1 MRARWLLAVAAIF
14 SSCWGG
20 AVPQAPVC
28 AAWVACQRARD
39 VRDGLPAADL
49 VRYEL
54 DGFCWNN
61 SELAKGCTTSCERG
75 LERIRARDTALPVE
89 CAP

>member
-1 MRARWLLAVAAIF
+1 MRARWLLSAAAVLT
-14 SSCWGG
+14 SCWGG
-20 AVPQAPVC
+20 AVPQAPEC
-28 AAWVACQRARD
+28 ASWVACQRARD
-39 VRDGLPAADL
+39 VRDGWPAADL
-49 VRYEL
+49 LRYEV

-75 LERIRARDTALPVE
+75 LERIRARDPVVLSE